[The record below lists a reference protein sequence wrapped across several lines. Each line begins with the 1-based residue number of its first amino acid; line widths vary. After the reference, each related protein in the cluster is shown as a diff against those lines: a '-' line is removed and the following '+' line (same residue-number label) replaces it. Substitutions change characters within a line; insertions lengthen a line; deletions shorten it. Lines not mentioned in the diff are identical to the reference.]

1 MNKISSIVR
10 IQAHLQFQQQRK
22 KKLKAILSEQQKSK
36 GSDSFQEI
44 LNLYL
49 QN

>member
-10 IQAHLQFQQQRK
+10 TQAHLQFQQQRK
-22 KKLKAILSEQQKSK
+22 EKLKAILSKQQKSK
-36 GSDSFQEI
+36 SSDSFQKI

>member
-10 IQAHLQFQQQRK
+10 TQAHTQFQQQRK
-22 KKLKAILSEQQKSK
+22 KKLKAILSKQKKSK
-36 GSDSFQEI
+36 GSDFHNI
-44 LNLYL
+44 LSLYL

>member
-10 IQAHLQFQQQRK
+10 IQAHLQFQQQREE
-22 KKLKAILSEQQKSK
+22 KLKTILFEQQKSK
-36 GSDSFQEI
+36 RSDSFQKI